1 MDHVLTFGVENC
13 MQLYF
18 SDDHLFGQEKRCLL
32 SIAIFLIIQGRVA
45 ERIFV
50 DGQRHYCVM
59 FFSVIINACWL
70 LKIFLSSFLGYTI
83 GSPLATTPLNIHLI
97 IDNNY

>member
-1 MDHVLTFGVENC
+1 MITFLANRNVVF
-13 MQLYF
+13 MI
-18 SDDHLFGQEKRCLL
+18 

-45 ERIFV
+45 EGIFV
-50 DGQRHYCVM
+50 DGQRHYFVM

-70 LKIFLSSFLGYTI
+70 LKISFFLGYTI

-97 IDNNY
+97 IDNKLTKSTIKILEFLLPGEK